1 MKKLKFFFLYFI
13 CLQASAQSTL
23 IATQV
28 KSYQVDRLD
37 NVLYIDLKSNITKIE
52 STRLKT
58 NHYAALASGSPE
70 ILDATNPFAIMV
82 FYPSFFQVKILDVNL
97 AEKDVTGKKNIYD
110 NITSDFESA
119 AKSIVDITRKTSQW
133 EGSDIYRFFKISQH
147 LIQAFR
153 R

>member
-52 STRLKT
+52 
-58 NHYAALASGSPE
+58 
-70 ILDATNPFAIMV
+70 IV
-82 FYPSFFQVKILDVNL
+82 FLHCF
-97 AEKDVTGKKNIYD
+97 GKLIKKHI
-110 NITSDFESA
+110 
-119 AKSIVDITRKTSQW
+119 KSC
-133 EGSDIYRFFKISQH
+133 
-147 LIQAFR
+147 
-153 R
+153 